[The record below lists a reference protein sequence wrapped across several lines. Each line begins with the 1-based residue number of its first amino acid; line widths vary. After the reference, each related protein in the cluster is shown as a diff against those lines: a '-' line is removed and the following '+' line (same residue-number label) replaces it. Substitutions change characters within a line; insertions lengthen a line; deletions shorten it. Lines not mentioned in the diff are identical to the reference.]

1 MQAMEKITKIAT
13 VLFYAGLALFFF
25 GIAFP
30 YLEIIIG
37 ICALVLLVST
47 L

>member
-1 MQAMEKITKIAT
+1 MDKVVKIAT

-25 GIAFP
+25 GIGFP

-37 ICALVLLVST
+37 ICALVLLIGT